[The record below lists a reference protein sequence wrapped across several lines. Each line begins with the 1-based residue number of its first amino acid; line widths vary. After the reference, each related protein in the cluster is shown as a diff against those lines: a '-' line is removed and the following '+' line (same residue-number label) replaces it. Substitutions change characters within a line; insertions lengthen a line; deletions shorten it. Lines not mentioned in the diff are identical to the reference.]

1 MNCISKRLVKHSVVY
16 YKRRLSEYS
25 STKKFGIDD
34 YYNLNISTNLLD
46 VCRLPEALPSLF
58 ADDFCSFIIL
68 HDLNLQ
74 FGSHLSGSVHC
85 ESKTI
90 SILSLGK
97 PSDDK
102 HFFLLLQ
109 SILFPLKF
117 SKLKSYV
124 VAEIAICWALGT
136 VIGFLPFVWHVQ
148 RPIEKCYYIDV
159 VTDGLQFFRFVL
171 VVIIPAFILFIIYI
185 VIYKVAMKQVR
196 NSSLKQESN

>member
-1 MNCISKRLVKHSVVY
+1 MNCFSKRLVKHSVVY

-58 ADDFCSFIIL
+58 ADDFSSFIIL

-90 SILSLGK
+90 
-97 PSDDK
+97 
-102 HFFLLLQ
+102 
-109 SILFPLKF
+109 
-117 SKLKSYV
+117 
-124 VAEIAICWALGT
+124 
-136 VIGFLPFVWHVQ
+136 
-148 RPIEKCYYIDV
+148 
-159 VTDGLQFFRFVL
+159 
-171 VVIIPAFILFIIYI
+171 
-185 VIYKVAMKQVR
+185 
-196 NSSLKQESN
+196 